1 MNKKLT
7 ASTNE
12 TYFVTLT
19 VINWIDIFTRP
30 IYKNLLIDNMEYC
43 RKEKGLEI
51 YSYVIMTNH
60 IHMIACGKEKPLG
73 DILRDFKTYTSKELF
88 KEIKNNPKESRKD
101 WLIGLLNKAGKKN
114 VLNVNHQ
121 FWQNYNQ
128 PIAVRNN
135 KTFFVKQ
142 NYIHQNPVRAGI
154 VVNDYEYLY
163 SSASE
168 QSPLKIDE
176 Y

>member
-30 IYKNLLIDNMEYC
+30 IYKDLLIDNLEYC

-128 PIAVRNN
+128 PIVIYDNR
-135 KTFFVKQ
+135 TFLIKQ
-142 NYIHQNPVRAGI
+142 NYIHQNPVRAGF
-154 VVNDYEYLY
+154 VVNDYDYLY
-163 SSASE
+163 SSACE
-168 QSPLKIDE
+168 LSPLIVDE